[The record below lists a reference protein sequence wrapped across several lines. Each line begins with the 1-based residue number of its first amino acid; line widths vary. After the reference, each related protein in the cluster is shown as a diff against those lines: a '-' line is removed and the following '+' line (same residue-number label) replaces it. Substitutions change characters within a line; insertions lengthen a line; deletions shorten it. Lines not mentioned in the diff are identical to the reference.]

1 MRERERALVAWRGG
15 LFLTEGKIV
24 VLSVS
29 SLFLTRVGVY
39 VCVSVCIRMQ
49 NYRKYKNDSQNY
61 QLRGISLVAK
71 KTVALLLPDLESD
84 IQSDYFEIDDLR
96 IFRKNFPEKH
106 IGTKWRKTGLPAKDD
121 PGIILSESLVK
132 FIQDKNYP
140 ASFMLEEDKIEF
152 FGIDCVTKSSY
163 LLVHQ
168 KLNVYYK
175 PNGNPIGKTLGKFI
189 QKPSGDEYLF
199 DNVENKK
206 RILKLLEDQP
216 TVESAAEQI

>member
-1 MRERERALVAWRGG
+1 
-15 LFLTEGKIV
+15 
-24 VLSVS
+24 
-29 SLFLTRVGVY
+29 
-39 VCVSVCIRMQ
+39 MQ

-206 RILKLLEDQP
+206 LKIVGGSTHCRICSRTNLKKLPNKIGHFNVRDGTNRGKFLLP
-216 TVESAAEQI
+216 TIFCPPKRNFKLFWFDRNYD